1 MIKYYKTLS
10 NAVKQ
15 QWNILLLISIGFM
28 VLYYVGLLL
37 VTMLRF
43 GEIPNYVEFYD
54 LIGTYRL
61 IYEGT
66 PSLQDALP
74 IFIDEPW
81 FEAGYKNPEYYGVA
95 TWSFML
101 IPPKMLLVLL
111 MGILLGIFAVLVNYS
126 RKLACTVKTDKRLF
140 AVAGMGSVLIS
151 LTSATLTWVVCCATP
166 SWVVALAMLGMSA
179 SLALW
184 IEPLGSFLSVGGL
197 VLMVWIIIV
206 QLKKIED
213 NLSDALNEDH
223 IVVG

>member
-1 MIKYYKTLS
+1 MNNYLNLLSSAIK
-10 NAVKQ
+10 Q
-15 QWNILLLISIGFM
+15 RWNILLLTSFGF
-28 VLYYVGLLL
+28 LIFYYVGLLL

-54 LIGTYRL
+54 LIEIYRL
-61 IYEGT
+61 IFEGT

-74 IFIDEPW
+74 ILIDEPW

-101 IPPKMLLVLL
+101 IPPKMFLVFL
-111 MGILLGIFAVLVNYS
+111 MGILLGIFAVLLSYS
-126 RKLACTVKTDKRLF
+126 RNIACTVKTDKRLF
-140 AVAGMGSVLIS
+140 AAAGMGSVLIS

-184 IEPLGSFLSVGGL
+184 LEPLGNFLSVAGL
-197 VLMVWIIIV
+197 GLMVWIIVV
-206 QLKKIED
+206 QLKKLEKIE
-213 NLSDALNEDH
+213 NE
-223 IVVG
+223 IFN